1 MRPERINYDVTVGQT
16 HITLRKRGQSE
27 IRTGVLLGSRVID
40 GQLYCYADRL
50 LLAPGEHT
58 LTEEWSAEGCV
69 STILTRR
76 ATAAEIAAGGIL
88 VPADQLG
95 AQDLDGGRRPDTDP
109 R

>member
-16 HITLRKRGQSE
+16 HVTLRKRGQSE
-27 IRTGVLLGSRVID
+27 MRTGVLLGSRVID
-40 GQLYCYADRL
+40 GHLYCYVDRL

-76 ATAAEIAAGGIL
+76 ATPAEIAAGGL
-88 VPADQLG
+88 QVAADQLG
-95 AQDLDGGRRPDTDP
+95 AQDLDGGRCTDTDP